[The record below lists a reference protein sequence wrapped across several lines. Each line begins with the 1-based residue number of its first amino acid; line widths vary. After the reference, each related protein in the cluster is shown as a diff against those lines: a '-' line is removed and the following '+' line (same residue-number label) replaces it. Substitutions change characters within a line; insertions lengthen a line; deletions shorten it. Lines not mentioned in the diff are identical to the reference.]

1 MTRSLRYIL
10 LASLALN
17 LALGVSLAW
26 LAFKPGHPPAEA
38 RSREPRPMFH
48 PEALRRALP
57 AERRELIDGVLA
69 SHREA
74 MHARIGRMAQ
84 AREGVREAMRADPFE
99 RERLDAA
106 FAKLREDESRTAQEA
121 HALLADLA
129 AKATPEE
136 RERLSS
142 LIAGRHRGER
152 GERRER
158 PR

>member
-1 MTRSLRYIL
+1 MTRPLRYIL

-38 RSREPRPMFH
+38 RAREPRPMFH

-57 AERRELIDGVLA
+57 KERGELLDAVLA
-69 SHREA
+69 SHRDA
-74 MHARIGRMAQ
+74 MHARIDRMAQ
-84 AREGVREAMRADPFE
+84 AREGVREAMRAEPFE

-106 FAKLREDESRTAQEA
+106 FAQLRDTESRTAQEA

-129 AKATPEE
+129 TQATPQE
-136 RERLSS
+136 RERLAG
-142 LIAGRHRGER
+142 LLGGRHRGER

-158 PR
+158 TR

>member
-1 MTRSLRYIL
+1 MTRPIRYIL

-17 LALGVSLAW
+17 LALGVGLAW
-26 LAFKPGHPPAEA
+26 LAARPGHPPAEA
-38 RSREPRPMFH
+38 RAREPRPMFH
-48 PEALRRALP
+48 PDALRRALP
-57 AERRELIDGVLA
+57 EGRRELIDGVLA

-84 AREGVREAMRADPFE
+84 AREGVREAMAAEPFE

-106 FAKLREDESRTAQEA
+106 FAQLRDAESRTAQEA

-129 AKATPEE
+129 TRATPEE
-136 RERLSS
+136 RERLSG
-142 LIAGRHRGER
+142 LLAVRHR

-158 PR
+158 QR